1 MNSKEGLI
9 LKKRCYNIFFL
20 QIGYRSLCND
30 DHIEMAK
37 TVLQTVPNNFGKF
50 KM

>member
-9 LKKRCYNIFFL
+9 LKKRCYNLFFSNRL
-20 QIGYRSLCND
+20 SFIALG